1 MTLQNMC
8 LQMNLGVLVLFTIL
22 ACCVIAAPRCNDSD
36 LRGCMEELKVLTNNQ
51 DLAFAQTERELSQTC
66 GHLQDAMQCVNNF
79 TSRCFDESQ
88 RELYRTLTS
97 GAQQLLAD
105 LCTQGSGFRSKYLLH
120 ASCYRNLSSEYRKC
134 ADSYLTQQETA
145 KKEEMPVKDKLR
157 KSCCLFDGY
166 KECTRVAVLHKCSPE
181 AADLGEQIVTK
192 AGGPLVQTHC
202 ANFKH
207 NTPDCMFHIS
217 SAFLPMKFSYFS
229 IIFLLFLHFLSMT
242 FLPANR

>member
-1 MTLQNMC
+1 MPAML
-8 LQMNLGVLVLFTIL
+8 
-22 ACCVIAAPRCNDSD
+22 S
-36 LRGCMEELKVLTNNQ
+36 NN
-51 DLAFAQTERELSQTC
+51 AFIKWC
-66 GHLQDAMQCVNNF
+66 HLQDAMQCVNNF

>member
-1 MTLQNMC
+1 MFQTHSLSGDPSQILNM
-8 LQMNLGVLVLFTIL
+8 L
-22 ACCVIAAPRCNDSD
+22 
-36 LRGCMEELKVLTNNQ
+36 E
-51 DLAFAQTERELSQTC
+51 
-66 GHLQDAMQCVNNF
+66 
-79 TSRCFDESQ
+79 
-88 RELYRTLTS
+88 
-97 GAQQLLAD
+97 
-105 LCTQGSGFRSKYLLH
+105 YLLH

-134 ADSYLTQQETA
+134 ADSYLSQQETA

-207 NTPDCMFHIS
+207 NTPDCMFHIIS
-217 SAFLPMKFSYFS
+217 GFSPMQFSYFS
-229 IIFLLFLHFLSMT
+229 IVFLLFLNFLSMT
-242 FLPANR
+242 FLPAHR

>member
-1 MTLQNMC
+1 MES
-8 LQMNLGVLVLFTIL
+8 GGSEVVFV
-22 ACCVIAAPRCNDSD
+22 AAAPRCNDSD
-36 LRGCMEELKVLTNNQ
+36 LKGCMEELKVLTNNQ
-51 DLAFAQTERELSQTC
+51 DLAFAQTEHELSQTC

-79 TSRCFDESQ
+79 TSRCFDETQ

-105 LCTQGSGFRSKYLLH
+105 LCTKGSGFRSKYLIH

-145 KKEEMPVKDKLR
+145 KKEDMPVKDKLR

-207 NTPDCMFHIS
+207 NTPDCAFHTS
-217 SAFLPMKFSYFS
+217 SAISKMPFPVLFVVCFL
-229 IIFLLFLHFLSMT
+229 LLFLSMYSY
-242 FLPANR
+242 R